1 VTWMAFRDDAR
12 AFAEQA
18 QRAIGQGLEQV
29 QERVEELRRRRQF
42 NDLARQLGLLVYR
55 GRRHGGVDEVAVA
68 RLAARMAELEDELS
82 A

>member
-1 VTWMAFRDDAR
+1 MAFRDDAR

-55 GRRHGGVDEVAVA
+55 GRRGGGVDEVAVA
-68 RLAARMAELEDELS
+68 RLAARMAELEEQLS

>member
-1 VTWMAFRDDAR
+1 MAFRDDAR

-55 GRRHGGVDEVAVA
+55 GRRQGGVDEVAVA
-68 RLAARMAELEDELS
+68 RLAARMAELEEELS